1 MGFHVLAKHGL
12 NKHGL
17 KDPNL
22 VSFWDNQKK
31 TGMKR
36 GEGEKEKKRKRK
48 IGRREEEP
56 RSSKAKIKQSQAQ
69 KKGMELLTLSMDP
82 WFCLV
87 NGYLLYPNLGF
98 VRI

>member
-22 VSFWDNQKK
+22 VSFWDNQK

-36 GEGEKEKKRKRK
+36 GEGEKEKKRKR
-48 IGRREEEP
+48 GRRA
-56 RSSKAKIKQSQAQ
+56 SKAKLQ
-69 KKGMELLTLSMDP
+69 KGMELLTLCMDP

-87 NGYLLYPNLGF
+87 NGLPQT
-98 VRI
+98 

>member
-22 VSFWDNQKK
+22 VSFRKEK
-31 TGMKR
+31 TVER
-36 GEGEKEKKRKRK
+36 EGEKR
-48 IGRREEEP
+48 RREEG
-56 RSSKAKIKQSQAQ
+56 RRRRGGASKAKLQ
-69 KKGMELLTLSMDP
+69 KGMELLTLSMDP

-98 VRI
+98 VRISS

>member
-22 VSFWDNQKK
+22 VSFWDNKKK

-48 IGRREEEP
+48 RGRRA
-56 RSSKAKIKQSQAQ
+56 SKAKLQ
-69 KKGMELLTLSMDP
+69 KGMELLTLCMDP

-87 NGYLLYPNLGF
+87 NGLPQT
-98 VRI
+98 

>member
-22 VSFWDNQKK
+22 VSFWDNKKK

-48 IGRREEEP
+48 RGGRA
-56 RSSKAKIKQSQAQ
+56 SKAKLQ
-69 KKGMELLTLSMDP
+69 KGMELLTLCMDP

-87 NGYLLYPNLGF
+87 NGLPQT
-98 VRI
+98 